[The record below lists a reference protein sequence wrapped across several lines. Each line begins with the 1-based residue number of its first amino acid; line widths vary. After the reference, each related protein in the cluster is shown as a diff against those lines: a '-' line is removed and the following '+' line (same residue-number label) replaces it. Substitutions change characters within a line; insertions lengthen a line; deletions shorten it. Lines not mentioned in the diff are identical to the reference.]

1 MNVSKS
7 SEAQKADD
15 VTPDEDLHERLQ
27 SATQKEQLAGDVQ
40 WNRLTNDVTTYFLL
54 SCSAAY

>member
-1 MNVSKS
+1 MNVSKR

-27 SATQKEQLAGDVQ
+27 SATQKEQLAGDLQ
-40 WNRLTNDVTTYFLL
+40 RDRSTNDVSTYFLL
-54 SCSAAY
+54 LCSAAY